1 MEELE
6 AKLIQDNWVNAQQ
19 LSLAKQ
25 EAKRLGKS
33 IWAGLLKLGYLSEED
48 ITIFLAQES
57 GITYVRVSDYELSD
71 EIIRLV
77 DENFCRQNQVIPLF
91 KIKNTLFVACT
102 NPLDTALVDSLAK
115 LTNCDIEPLLSSSH
129 LITQAQ
135 DYYYGIEDR
144 TFALEKFVV
153 RPTPLRGF
161 MFGRESERLPLNI
174 PVLLKVEDKGLVLHY
189 SSAIEAHTRNISST
203 GTAIGL
209 YIFLF
214 LPKGTNLSLEF
225 KLAGGLSSEPSQII
239 KAKGEVVYCL
249 MEKDQ
254 HYFLGIKF
262 TEIEDTARS
271 QLLKLAAAVKGVN
284 FK

>member
-33 IWAGLLKLGYLSEED
+33 IWVGLLKLGYLSEED
-48 ITIFLAQES
+48 IAIFLAQES
-57 GITYVRVSDYELSD
+57 GIIYVRVSDYELSD

-77 DENFCRQNQVIPLF
+77 DENFCRENQVIPLF
-91 KIKNTLFVACT
+91 KIKGTLFVACT
-102 NPLDTALVDSLAK
+102 NPLDTVLVDSLVK
-115 LTNCDIEPLLSSSH
+115 LTACNIEPLLSTAH

-135 DYYYGIEDR
+135 YYYGIEDKAF
-144 TFALEKFVV
+144 TLEKFIV
-153 RPTPLRGF
+153 RRAPLHGL

-189 SSAIEAHTRNISST
+189 SSAIEGHTRNISLG
-203 GTAIGL
+203 GTAVGL
-209 YIFLF
+209 HIFLF
-214 LPKGTNLSLEF
+214 LPKGVELSLEF
-225 KLAGGLSSEPSQII
+225 RPSQGLLQEPNQII

-249 MEKDQ
+249 MEKNQ
-254 HYFLGIKF
+254 KYFLGIKF
-262 TEIEDTARS
+262 TEIDEANCS
-271 QLLKLAAAVKGVN
+271 QLLKLAAAVK
-284 FK
+284 

>member
-1 MEELE
+1 MENLE

-25 EAKRLGKS
+25 EAKRCGKS
-33 IWAGLLKLGYLSEED
+33 VWVNLLKLGYLSEED

-77 DENFCRQNQVIPLF
+77 DENFCRENQVIPLF
-91 KIKNTLFVACT
+91 KIKDTLFVACT
-102 NPLDTALVDSLAK
+102 NPLDTVLVDSLTK
-115 LTNCDIEPLLSSSH
+115 LTGCNIEPLMSTAH

-135 DYYYGIEDR
+135 DYYYGVEDKS
-144 TFALEKFVV
+144 FALEKFIF
-153 RPTPLRGF
+153 RRTPLRGF

-174 PVLLKVEDKGLVLHY
+174 PVSLKVEDKGLVLHY
-189 SSAIEAHTRNISST
+189 SSAIEAHTRNISQG
-203 GTAIGL
+203 GTAVGL
-209 YIFLF
+209 HIFLF

-225 KLAGGLSSEPSQII
+225 KLAGGLSQEPSQII

-249 MEKDQ
+249 MEKGQ

-271 QLLKLAAAVKGVN
+271 QLLKLASRG
-284 FK
+284 

>member
-6 AKLIQDNWVNAQQ
+6 AKLTQDNWVNAQQ
-19 LSLAKQ
+19 LILAKQ
-25 EAKRLGKS
+25 EAKRCGKS
-33 IWAGLLKLGYLSEED
+33 IWVGLLKLGYLSEED
-48 ITIFLAQES
+48 IAIFLAQES
-57 GITYVRVSDYELSD
+57 GITYVRVSDYEISD
-71 EIIRLV
+71 ELIRLV
-77 DENFCRQNQVIPLF
+77 DENFCRENQVIPLF
-91 KIKNTLFVACT
+91 KIKDRLFVACT
-102 NPLDTALVDSLAK
+102 NPLDTVLVDSLAK
-115 LTNCDIEPLLSSSH
+115 LTGCNIEPLMSSTH

-144 TFALEKFVV
+144 AFALEKFI
-153 RPTPLRGF
+153 RRQAPLHGL

-189 SSAIEAHTRNISST
+189 SSAIEGHTRNISQT

-209 YIFLF
+209 HIFLF

-225 KLAGGLSSEPSQII
+225 KLALGLSQEPPQII

-249 MEKDQ
+249 MEKGQ

-262 TEIEDTARS
+262 TELEDTARS
-271 QLLKLAAAVKGVN
+271 QLLKLAADRRAD
-284 FK
+284 FP